1 MPLLLVIIEG
11 GDDTATNLRAAE
23 AETGDEGAVTKGGGL
38 ALLVALAVVGVVC
51 WLLLLLACIS
61 FSLRLSRRW
70 CISDIDGRCDCFRG
84 WGIRVIGEGGS
95 PASRFRRSST
105 VSSSMSDIA
114 GLSWLFRFIF
124 IVYYERRRHRIVVKI
139 TPFHSSHTLTRGYGC
154 YANRIRKLRTHS
166 QVSSFYSITY

>member
-1 MPLLLVIIEG
+1 MAVAVPLLLVIIEG

-23 AETGDEGAVTKGGGL
+23 AETGDEGAATKGGL
-38 ALLVALAVVGVVC
+38 VLLVALAVVGVVC

-70 CISDIDGRCDCFRG
+70 CISDIDGRCDCFLG
-84 WGIRVIGEGGS
+84 WGIRVMGEGGS

-124 IVYYERRRHRIVVKI
+124 IVYYDDDDV
-139 TPFHSSHTLTRGYGC
+139 TG
-154 YANRIRKLRTHS
+154 
-166 QVSSFYSITY
+166 